1 MFLVSRVIF
10 FTALKQLYKET
21 TFTKAINSLFLAL
34 ESINRALLLLQLLA
48 LILLQQS
55 HFNKQNQS
63 NLSKRLN
70 QIGIYNG
77 SPLSGLRSIKN
88 QSLKITQC
96 AVQVILQEKK
106 RT

>member
-10 FTALKQLYKET
+10 VTPLKHFYKET

-70 QIGIYNG
+70 QIGIYNR
-77 SPLSGLRSIKN
+77 SPLSG
-88 QSLKITQC
+88 
-96 AVQVILQEKK
+96 
-106 RT
+106 

>member
-21 TFTKAINSLFLAL
+21 TFTKAINSLFLTL

-55 HFNKQNQS
+55 HFNKQNWS

-77 SPLSGLRSIKN
+77 SPLSG
-88 QSLKITQC
+88 
-96 AVQVILQEKK
+96 
-106 RT
+106 

>member
-10 FTALKQLYKET
+10 VTPLKQRYKET

-70 QIGIYNG
+70 QIGIYNR
-77 SPLSGLRSIKN
+77 SPLSG
-88 QSLKITQC
+88 
-96 AVQVILQEKK
+96 
-106 RT
+106 